1 MKRLSLLLVMIFMV
15 CLSWAAINEN
25 YTFTATTGTYTPIT
39 GTNAG
44 ISSDDA
50 ISAAFP
56 IGFTFGYG
64 DFSYS
69 EVKIST
75 NGWVGLGTSQTSYN
89 YSNNLASTSYQ
100 PVVAPLWDDLSMA
113 SGTVTYE
120 MTGTAPNRIFTIQYA
135 NAKWN
140 YSGTVGFNFQVQLY
154 ETGKIRFIYGSNP
167 GPPTNPYGT
176 ISASIGINMSPG
188 GSGWYYSVDPTSG
201 TASTTTET
209 NAINAFPAEGT
220 VYEFNPVV
228 AQPNDLAAT
237 AISGSTTPSVGISA
251 TYTVTIRNRGSNPQT
266 TYQVKLVD
274 GNNNELSSVAGTEIQ
289 PAQTLSFQI
298 PWTPTVAGPMTL
310 IGKVVLAGDQ
320 NATNDQTAPLS
331 IAVQPAGVQQIIIGD
346 GTETMRI
353 PMDFYWKNSLSE
365 TIYMSDELGFVQ
377 QLC

>member
-15 CLSWAAINEN
+15 CLSWAAIDE
-25 YTFTATTGTYTPIT
+25 YYSFTATTGTYTPIT
-39 GTNAG
+39 GTSAG

-50 ISAAFP
+50 ISAAIP

-64 DFSYS
+64 DFSFS

-75 NGWVGLGTSQTSYN
+75 NGWVGLGTSQTGSN
-89 YSNNLASTSYQ
+89 LTNNLASTSYQ

-113 SGTVTYE
+113 SGTVSYE
-120 MTGTAPNRIFTIQYA
+120 MTGTAPNRIFTIQYTD
-135 NAKWN
+135 AKWN
-140 YSGTVGFNFQVQLY
+140 YSGPVGFNFQVQLY
-154 ETGKIRFIYGSNP
+154 ETGKISIIYGASGGTPNNP
-167 GPPTNPYGT
+167 
-176 ISASIGINMSPG
+176 SASIGINMGPG
-188 GSGWYYSVDPTSG
+188 GSGWYYSIDPITG

-209 NAINAFPAEGT
+209 NNITTFPVQGT

-237 AISGSTTPSVGISA
+237 GISGNTTPSVGISA
-251 TYTVTIRNRGSNPQT
+251 TYTVTVRNRGSNPQT
-266 TYQVKLVD
+266 TYQVKLID
-274 GNNNELSSVAGTEIQ
+274 GNNNELGNVAGTAIQ

-320 NATNDQTAPLS
+320 NTTNDQTAPLP
-331 IAVQPAGVQQIIIGD
+331 IAVQPAGVQAVTIAD

-353 PMDFYWKNSLSE
+353 PMDF
-365 TIYMSDELGFVQ
+365 
-377 QLC
+377 